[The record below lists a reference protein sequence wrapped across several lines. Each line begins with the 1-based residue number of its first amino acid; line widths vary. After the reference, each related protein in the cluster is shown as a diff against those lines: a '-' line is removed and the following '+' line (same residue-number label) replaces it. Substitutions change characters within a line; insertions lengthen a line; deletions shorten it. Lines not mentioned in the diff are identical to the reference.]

1 MTYES
6 LAINRPITLTQLLT
20 AKEQRAALQKTLIS
34 QYSQPLISLTI
45 TIPGSIKLTPCSL
58 FLFEQAC
65 TQIEAYY
72 KKNQIECLT
81 MIKNTDVTGP
91 EGFFI
96 LNQAEQQLKQACM
109 EIEDSH
115 PLGRLW
121 DIDVISAK
129 NHTGISRNALGY
141 PPRKCLICGNEA
153 KVCARTRKHTTDELI
168 AKIETIARQNGYSD
182 SSRKTN
188 TDE

>member
-20 AKEQRAALQKTLIS
+20 AKEQRAALQKTLID

-58 FLFEQAC
+58 FLFNQAC
-65 TQIEAYY
+65 KQIEDYY
-72 KKNQIECLT
+72 QQNRIECLT
-81 MIKNTDVTGP
+81 VIKNTETTGP

-96 LNQAEQQLKQACM
+96 INQAEQQLKQACID
-109 EIEDSH
+109 IEDSH

-121 DIDVISAK
+121 DIDIISVK
-129 NHTGISRNALGY
+129 NYTGISRNALGY

-153 KVCARTRKHTTDELI
+153 KACARARTHTTDELI
-168 AKIETIARQNGYSD
+168 AKIETIARQNGYID
-182 SSRKTN
+182 KRQKN
-188 TDE
+188 KC